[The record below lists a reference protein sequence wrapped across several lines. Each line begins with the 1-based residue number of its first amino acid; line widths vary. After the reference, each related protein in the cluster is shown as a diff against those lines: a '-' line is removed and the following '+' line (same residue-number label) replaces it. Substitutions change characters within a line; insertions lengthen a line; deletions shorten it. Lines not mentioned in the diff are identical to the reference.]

1 MPVLSPNNRRLLS
14 GGGTL
19 NSESLI
25 RPALWLSLLLTLS
38 SCGLMDSQRDAKDQP
53 TGKPRC
59 GAITWE
65 SC

>member
-14 GGGTL
+14 GGGIP

-25 RPALWLSLLLTLS
+25 RPALGLTLLLTLS
-38 SCGLMDSQRDAKDQP
+38 SCGLMDAQRDAKDQP